1 MSKLLSMQDNL
12 LKASAAELLRTDTL
26 RLTTKELNEHTVYLP
41 DTHVLVHYR
50 TGSPPTRLHTYW
62 RGPMKVLKGR
72 DSRYKLLDLITLKE
86 KEFHVSDMKPFVF
99 DAALTDPLDVAR
111 RDNMEYFIDK
121 ILEHR
126 GNLKK
131 KTEIEFLVCWLG
143 YAQEH
148 NSWEPYKALRD
159 SEQHHAYLT
168 EHKLRFLSKNHKF
181 SPQSLKRFPT
191 SFPTSP

>member
-1 MSKLLSMQDNL
+1 
-12 LKASAAELLRTDTL
+12 
-26 RLTTKELNEHTVYLP
+26 
-41 DTHVLVHYR
+41 
-50 TGSPPTRLHTYW
+50 
-62 RGPMKVLKGR
+62 MKVLKGR
-72 DSRYKLLDLITLKE
+72 DSRYKLLDPFTLKE

-99 DAALTDPLDVAR
+99 DAALTDALDVAR

-131 KTEIEFLVCWLG
+131 KTEIEFLVSWLG

-159 SEQHHAYLT
+159 TEQLHTYLA
-168 EHKLRFLSKNHKF
+168 EQKLRYLIPQKFLM
-181 SPQSLKRFPT
+181 
-191 SFPTSP
+191 